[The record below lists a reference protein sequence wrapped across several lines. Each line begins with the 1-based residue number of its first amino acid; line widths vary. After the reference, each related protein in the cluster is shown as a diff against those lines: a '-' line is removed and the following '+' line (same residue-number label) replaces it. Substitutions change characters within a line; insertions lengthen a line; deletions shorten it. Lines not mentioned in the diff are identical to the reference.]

1 MLATVIA
8 VFALLAG
15 AIASL
20 MMLTMCMAGGANS
33 TPAQIHAIKMWMLV
47 IAFGG
52 LVTFVGGIWL
62 TATGR
67 AWIGAGVGGLPAAV
81 VFGLAVWLEL
91 K

>member
-1 MLATVIA
+1 MLATVVA

-15 AIASL
+15 GLSSL

-33 TPAQIHAIKMWMLV
+33 TPAQIHAIKIWMLV

-52 LVTFVGGIWL
+52 LLTFVGGIWL
-62 TATGR
+62 IATGR
-67 AWIGAGVGGLPAAV
+67 PWFGAGVGGFPAAV
-81 VFGLAVWLEL
+81 VFGLMIWLEL